1 MARRFTFQ
9 GHASVTSTNELV
21 KQAIEQGEPEGLAVF
36 SHEQT
41 SGYGRQGR
49 TWSSPLGGSYE
60 SFLLRPDVDP
70 QRIPTIALVAGLAV
84 RRALCG
90 VIGCVKTDGEN
101 EGADASAAA
110 DRRNAA
116 TTAGAQV
123 GEPGAQTATG
133 AAEQEAEAADA
144 EAAAGTPGAAATAG
158 APGLDASPAGRD
170 ATAHGSYATADAPL
184 SGADAASGGMS
195 GDGCLVQLKWPNDV
209 VCAAGKLAGISSEVH
224 AGAVCVGIG
233 VNVFAPEQPY
243 DIGGKNVPA
252 YLVDLIG
259 DDRMPRYACASRGLT
274 ASQAA
279 CIERVARAVAD
290 AFETCYDKW
299 LEQGLA
305 PFADELRRASS
316 LDGKQVRVA
325 TRTGEALAEGTV
337 SGIDDHGRLLVR
349 TADGVVP
356 VSSGEAHLL

>member
-21 KQAIEQGEPEGLAVF
+21 KQAIEQGEPEGLVVF

-90 VIGCVKTDGEN
+90 VIGCIGADGED

-123 GEPGAQTATG
+123 GAPGAQAATG
-133 AAEQEAEAADA
+133 TVEQ
-144 EAAAGTPGAAATAG
+144 
-158 APGLDASPAGRD
+158 
-170 ATAHGSYATADAPL
+170 
-184 SGADAASGGMS
+184 DAAPDGAS

-243 DIGGKNVPA
+243 DVGGKNVPA

-279 CIERVARAVAD
+279 CIERVARAVSD
-290 AFETCYDKW
+290 AFETCYDQW

-305 PFADELRRASS
+305 PFADELRRVSS
-316 LDGKQVRVA
+316 LDGKQVRVV
-325 TRTGEALAEGTV
+325 TRTGEALAEGAV

-349 TADGVVP
+349 TADGIVP

>member
-21 KQAIEQGEPEGLAVF
+21 KQAIEQGEPEGLVVF

-90 VIGCVKTDGEN
+90 VIGCIGADGED
-101 EGADASAAA
+101 EGADAA

-123 GEPGAQTATG
+123 GVPGAQAATG
-133 AAEQEAEAADA
+133 TAEQD
-144 EAAAGTPGAAATAG
+144 AAA
-158 APGLDASPAGRD
+158 
-170 ATAHGSYATADAPL
+170 AHGAYAATADAPL
-184 SGADAASGGMS
+184 AGADAASDGMS

-243 DIGGKNVPA
+243 DVGGKNVPA

-290 AFETCYDKW
+290 AFETCYDQW

-305 PFADELRRASS
+305 PFADELRRVSS

-349 TADGVVP
+349 TADGIVP

>member
-21 KQAIEQGEPEGLAVF
+21 KQAIEQGEPEGLVVF

-90 VIGCVKTDGEN
+90 VIGCIGADGED

-123 GEPGAQTATG
+123 GAPGAQAATG
-133 AAEQEAEAADA
+133 TAEQD
-144 EAAAGTPGAAATAG
+144 AAA
-158 APGLDASPAGRD
+158 
-170 ATAHGSYATADAPL
+170 AHGAYAATADAPL
-184 SGADAASGGMS
+184 SGADATSDGMS

-243 DIGGKNVPA
+243 DVGGKNVPA

-290 AFETCYDKW
+290 AFETCYDQW

-305 PFADELRRASS
+305 PFADELRRVSS

>member
-21 KQAIEQGEPEGLAVF
+21 KQAIEQGEPEGLVVF

-90 VIGCVKTDGEN
+90 VIGCIGADGED
-101 EGADASAAA
+101 EGADASAVA

-123 GEPGAQTATG
+123 GALGAQAATG
-133 AAEQEAEAADA
+133 TAEQD
-144 EAAAGTPGAAATAG
+144 AAA
-158 APGLDASPAGRD
+158 
-170 ATAHGSYATADAPL
+170 AHGSYDTADAPL
-184 SGADAASGGMS
+184 AGADAASDGMS

-243 DIGGKNVPA
+243 DVGGKNVPA

-290 AFETCYDKW
+290 AFETCYDQW

-305 PFADELRRASS
+305 PFADELRRVSS
-316 LDGKQVRVA
+316 LDGKQVRVV
-325 TRTGEALAEGTV
+325 TRTGEALAEGAV